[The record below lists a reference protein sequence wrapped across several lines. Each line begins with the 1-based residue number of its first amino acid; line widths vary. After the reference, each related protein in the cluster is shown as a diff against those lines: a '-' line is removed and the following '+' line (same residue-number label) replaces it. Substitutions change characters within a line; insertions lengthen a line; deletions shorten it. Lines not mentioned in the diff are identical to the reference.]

1 MTTRNKNGE
10 LSAYGLHCGYVDR
23 IESGDNNLTAELYE
37 EGGVFHVRLFDRS
50 APNFGGKHFNECISG
65 GRFWWSFYTLT
76 PARKLY
82 RKLRTAVKRGKDYS
96 SLVVSNQ
103 GEL

>member
-10 LSAYGLHCGYVDR
+10 LSLYGLHCGYVDR
-23 IESGDNNLTAELYE
+23 VENDDNNIAAELYKAGE
-37 EGGVFHVRLFDRS
+37 VFHVRLFDRS
-50 APNFGGKHFNECISG
+50 APNWGMGFNECISC
-65 GRFWWSFYTLT
+65 GRFWWSFDNLT

-82 RKLRTAVKRGKDYS
+82 RKLKTAVSRGWDYS
-96 SLVVSNQ
+96 SLVVFNQ